1 MWLGIKR
8 VSFIHVHAGVHEC
21 DVPHGSCPI
30 LPDVYLSGFEDWGA
44 GWPRQIGKR
53 LDRNGTL
60 SKEGCDSEYTR
71 TPIL

>member
-8 VSFIHVHAGVHEC
+8 VSYIHGHAGVHEC

-30 LPDVYLSGFEDWGA
+30 LPDVYLSGFKDWGA
-44 GWPRQIGKR
+44 DWPRQIVKR